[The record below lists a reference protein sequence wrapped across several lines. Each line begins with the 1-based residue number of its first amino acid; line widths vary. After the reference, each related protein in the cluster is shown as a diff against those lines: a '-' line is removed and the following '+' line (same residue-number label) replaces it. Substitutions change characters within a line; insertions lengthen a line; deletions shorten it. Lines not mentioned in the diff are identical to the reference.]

1 MSEKKENIAF
11 GDLVYSVFKMSCR
24 GVKKSK
30 DCLGQKKITSFY
42 CQEPKRDGGSEIGSI
57 EGAIEGSIEGAI
69 IGEGSRALLED
80 STAPSE
86 SVFGESVTI
95 DSQMTGENEGNECS
109 FERQEEKRW
118 SSSKGSSK
126 LLPLDLFLARKK
138 TPRRAGSPLAL

>member
-1 MSEKKENIAF
+1 MNLRVSEKKENIAF

-24 GVKKSK
+24 GGKKSK

-69 IGEGSRALLED
+69 EGSIEGAIVGEGSRALLED

-109 FERQEEKRW
+109 FERQEEKKMEFKQ
-118 SSSKGSSK
+118 SFK
-126 LLPLDLFLARKK
+126 
-138 TPRRAGSPLAL
+138 

>member
-57 EGAIEGSIEGAI
+57 EGAIEGAI
-69 IGEGSRALLED
+69 VGEGSRALLED
-80 STAPSE
+80 STAPPCD
-86 SVFGESVTI
+86 F
-95 DSQMTGENEGNECS
+95 
-109 FERQEEKRW
+109 FLEK
-118 SSSKGSSK
+118 
-126 LLPLDLFLARKK
+126 PL
-138 TPRRAGSPLAL
+138 G